1 MESYKFLLDLAIILL
16 STKLLGLLFQKFKL
30 PQVIGAL
37 LAGILIGP
45 AVFGIV
51 QKSELITALSEIG
64 VILLMFLA
72 GVETDIQEFKK
83 AGTASF
89 VIALMGVFV
98 PLAGGF
104 ACLYFFNKPG
114 LLGVKGSTTVM
125 LENVFMG
132 VILTATSV
140 SMRLS

>member
-89 VIALMGVFV
+89 VIALMGGIHSISRWFRM
-98 PLAGGF
+98 F
-104 ACLYFFNKPG
+104 I
-114 LLGVKGSTTVM
+114 LL
-125 LENVFMG
+125 
-132 VILTATSV
+132 
-140 SMRLS
+140 